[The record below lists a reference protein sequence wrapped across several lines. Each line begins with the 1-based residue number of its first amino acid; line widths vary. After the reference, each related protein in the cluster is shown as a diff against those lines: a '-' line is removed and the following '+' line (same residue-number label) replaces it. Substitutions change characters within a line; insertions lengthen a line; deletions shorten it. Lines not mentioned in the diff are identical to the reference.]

1 MVCKTWNLFLIN
13 DRKLWMD
20 ILRQTQPF
28 FEFVSKQLLK
38 DQDITDEAKSKISI
52 GYWSEECFDFIQ
64 EKEDFC
70 CQKSIKAF
78 KRIQMIHIALQDVI
92 QDCPAYEV
100 FQKKFIG
107 EKLFGEIQL
116 QIDGTENKEQD
127 CPKMFFQ
134 RCVNLGYPEFES
146 SFSWFLQRI
155 TDLKV
160 CRDKIEQRKSINH
173 QLLQLDQNFKNIN
186 DQILELREKEFKVRK
201 HQLLLGI
208 KTTLIASCIDV

>member
-38 DQDITDEAKSKISI
+38 YQDITDEAKTKVSK
-52 GYWSEECFDFIQ
+52 GYFDRKFSEECFDFIQ
-64 EKEDFC
+64 EEEDFC
-70 CQKSIKAF
+70 CQNIIKTF
-78 KRIQMIHIALQDVI
+78 KRILMIHIVLQDVI
-92 QDCPAYEV
+92 QDCPVYEV

-116 QIDGTENKEQD
+116 QIDGTEKEEEKCQ
-127 CPKMFFQ
+127 KM
-134 RCVNLGYPEFES
+134 CEYES
-146 SFSWFLQRI
+146 SFSWLLQRI

-160 CRDKIEQRKSINH
+160 CRDKIEHQKSINH

-186 DQILELREKEFKVRK
+186 DQIIELMEEEFKVRK

>member
-1 MVCKTWNLFLIN
+1 MIN

-64 EKEDFC
+64 EEEDFC

-78 KRIQMIHIALQDVI
+78 KRIQMIHIVLQDVL
-92 QDCPAYEV
+92 QDCPVYEV

-116 QIDGTENKEQD
+116 QIDGTEKEEQKY
-127 CPKMFFQ
+127 PKT
-134 RCVNLGYPEFES
+134 CEFES
-146 SFSWFLQRI
+146 SFSWLLEGI
-155 TDLKV
+155 ANLKV
-160 CRDKIEQRKSINH
+160 CRDKIEHQKSINH

-186 DQILELREKEFKVRK
+186 DQILELREEEVKVRK

-208 KTTLIASCIDV
+208 KTTRIASCIDV

>member
-1 MVCKTWNLFLIN
+1 MIN

-38 DQDITDEAKSKISI
+38 DQNITDEAKSKISI

-78 KRIQMIHIALQDVI
+78 KRIQMIHIVLQDVI
-92 QDCPAYEV
+92 QDCPVYEV

-107 EKLFGEIQL
+107 EKLVGEIQL
-116 QIDGTENKEQD
+116 QIDETEKDEQ
-127 CPKMFFQ
+127 K
-134 RCVNLGYPEFES
+134 YSKIFES
-146 SFSWFLQRI
+146 SFSWLLQRI
-155 TDLKV
+155 TNMKV
-160 CRDKIEQRKSINH
+160 CRDLIEHQKSINH
-173 QLLQLDQNFKNIN
+173 QLL
-186 DQILELREKEFKVRK
+186 
-201 HQLLLGI
+201 
-208 KTTLIASCIDV
+208 